1 MPRRSILSTAERESL
16 LAIPSTKEDLIRLFS
31 FNQIDLSIIR
41 LRRSTANRLGF
52 AVQLCY
58 MRFPGIIL
66 DVNQSPFPPLLNMV
80 ASQLKI
86 PTEQWSE
93 YGKREQTRRE
103 HLIELK
109 LFFGFKSFTMSHY
122 KKEVTTLTELA
133 LQTTKGIVLAKEL
146 VENLGV
152 ASEFVKNRTL
162 RLFSA

>member
-66 DVNQSPFPPLLNMV
+66 DVNQSPFPPL
-80 ASQLKI
+80 I
-86 PTEQWSE
+86 EHGGFPT
-93 YGKREQTRRE
+93 
-103 HLIELK
+103 
-109 LFFGFKSFTMSHY
+109 
-122 KKEVTTLTELA
+122 
-133 LQTTKGIVLAKEL
+133 
-146 VENLGV
+146 
-152 ASEFVKNRTL
+152 
-162 RLFSA
+162 